1 MLRGGECDG
10 LSFERKS
17 ASCLVPPV
25 TDFSTRSDRLWS
37 QVHRCETGPTS
48 TRSFF
53 FLVRKINFHLTAGEL
68 TVADTV
74 TILNTTFM
82 LITFD
87 TH

>member
-53 FLVRKINFHLTAGEL
+53 FFGAQNQFSLDGWRAHGRRYSDHLEYNIH
-68 TVADTV
+68 ADH
-74 TILNTTFM
+74 F
-82 LITFD
+82 
-87 TH
+87 